1 MDTLTVIIIGVL
13 VLLIFDAFLIN
24 HLRKKRKDSF
34 KLVIEKG
41 IITQN
46 NGNIPSEFLYDI
58 QQLSR
63 INKPD
68 ALIINGSN
76 ISSDEPKLEIKGV
89 ISPELQKKIEY
100 SLVLSLKQ

>member
-13 VLLIFDAFLIN
+13 ILLIFDAFLIN
-24 HLRKKRKDSF
+24 HLRKKRKDAF

-41 IITQN
+41 IITKN
-46 NGNIPSEFLYDI
+46 DGNIPAEFLYDI

-89 ISPELQKKIEY
+89 ISPELQKKIKH
-100 SLVLSLKQ
+100 SLVLSLK

>member
-1 MDTLTVIIIGVL
+1 MDTLTVIIIGVSL
-13 VLLIFDAFLIN
+13 LLIFDGFLI
-24 HLRKKRKDSF
+24 HHRRQKRKDSF

-41 IITQN
+41 VITKN
-46 NGNIPSEFLYDI
+46 DGTIPAEFLYDV

-76 ISSDEPKLEIKGV
+76 ISSDTPKLEFKGV
-89 ISPELQKKIEY
+89 ISPELQKKIEQ
-100 SLVLSLKQ
+100 SLVLSLQ